1 MPVVALKE
9 YDAKTDNKKRITL
22 RGKAY
27 DYYHVTEFENG
38 RIELEPRVL
47 SQPFEISENTLNMID
62 SAAENFKKGVVS
74 DPIDLSDFED

>member
-27 DYYHVTEFENG
+27 DYYHVTE
-38 RIELEPRVL
+38 
-47 SQPFEISENTLNMID
+47 
-62 SAAENFKKGVVS
+62 
-74 DPIDLSDFED
+74 

>member
-1 MPVVALKE
+1 M
-9 YDAKTDNKKRITL
+9 
-22 RGKAY
+22 
-27 DYYHVTEFENG
+27 
-38 RIELEPRVL
+38 L